1 MFVENKMNLKMNI
14 DSSKLK
20 AKLDAI
26 KNIVPQA
33 MPAIYNEFVKNT
45 PIAAV
50 NGGNARTNTR
60 LQGLT
65 IHADYPYASVLNEGR
80 GYRDGQMRGSDQAP
94 QGMVEPTKEFAQK
107 KIAELIKRIK

>member
-1 MFVENKMNLKMNI
+1 MLVENKMNLKMNI

-20 AKLDAI
+20 TKLDAI
-26 KNIVPQA
+26 KNIIPQA

-45 PIAAV
+45 PIDK
-50 NGGNARTNTR
+50 GNARTNTR